1 MRIVCDSKIFKIKKR
16 TPKNRFFKK
25 LLCKITN
32 VLFTQTNR
40 LTILKNP
47 YIKKSFFLFSI
58 ISLYISLSLSLLK
71 KKKEI
76 LKNNI

>member
-32 VLFTQTNR
+32 VLFIQTNR
-40 LTILKNP
+40 LTYKISILKILTSKNP
-47 YIKKSFFLFSI
+47 FFYFL
-58 ISLYISLSLSLLK
+58 LYLSISLSLSLFSRK
-71 KKKEI
+71 KKKI
-76 LKNNI
+76 